1 MIIVDKDDLFV
12 GGVDGLPVGTSVDAT
27 VDGLRVGTIV
37 GDRLR
42 ACTEEGSSQMGVDP
56 G

>member
-1 MIIVDKDDLFV
+1 MVIVDKDDLV
-12 GGVDGLPVGTSVDAT
+12 GAA
-27 VDGLRVGTIV
+27 VDGLRVGSTV

-56 G
+56 GYTLCID

>member
-1 MIIVDKDDLFV
+1 VRKV
-12 GGVDGLPVGTSVDAT
+12 GATVGAAVDGLQVGRTVGAL
-27 VDGLRVGTIV
+27 VDGLEVGITV
-37 GDRLR
+37 GDRLK

>member
-1 MIIVDKDDLFV
+1 MNTTTKIPITMVIVDKDDLIV
-12 GGVDGLPVGTSVDAT
+12 DGVDGLQVGTT
-27 VDGLRVGTIV
+27 V
-37 GDRLR
+37 GDRLK

>member
-1 MIIVDKDDLFV
+1 VRK
-12 GGVDGLPVGTSVDAT
+12 VGTTVGDA
-27 VDGLRVGTIV
+27 VDGLRVGRTVGALVDELEVGTTV
-37 GDRLR
+37 GDRLK

>member
-1 MIIVDKDDLFV
+1 MNTTRRIPITMVVVDKDDLI
-12 GGVDGLPVGTSVDAT
+12 VDG
-27 VDGLRVGTIV
+27 VDGLRVGTTV
-37 GDRLR
+37 GDRLK